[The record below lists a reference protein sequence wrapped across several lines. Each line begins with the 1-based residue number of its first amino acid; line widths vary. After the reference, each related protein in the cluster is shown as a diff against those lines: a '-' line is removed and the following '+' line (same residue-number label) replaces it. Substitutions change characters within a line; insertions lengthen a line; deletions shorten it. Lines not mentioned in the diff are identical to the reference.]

1 MYFPI
6 AIFLGVM
13 FTVFNIIVMPI
24 SLLHQVLTLFLRIFD
39 TSTSKDT
46 CQKFFDLYYFILM
59 GTFYLI
65 IALIVDP
72 IKFVYNLYTH
82 KEVNVFSTQASLAL
96 TMDSF
101 NKFEEV
107 CEEIM
112 SEQKAF

>member
-1 MYFPI
+1 
-6 AIFLGVM
+6 
-13 FTVFNIIVMPI
+13 
-24 SLLHQVLTLFLRIFD
+24 
-39 TSTSKDT
+39 
-46 CQKFFDLYYFILM
+46 M

-112 SEQKAF
+112 SEQKAFQEGQGEDIKYDFIQFNSRM